1 MTFQANFLFLLSQ
14 INSALFKY
22 YVCTVLLFRDQ
33 KNLIPLSQSPQRCAI
48 SVKHKEDK
56 TNRTMEPQGDWNTSE
71 KSKLL
76 QPGPPPYQDHL
87 RQPPP
92 GNFQST
98 SGYQAQQYGASGPYG
113 QGPYPGH
120 AAVTVQPAVY
130 PVPQGPYTQGPY
142 PGQPVVTVQPAV
154 FVTAAPLADPVPDY
168 LGYSIFTM
176 LCCCLPLGIAALIYS
191 ISVSILVH
199 VLSFYLMSL
208 TFRSIKHTTLMIT
221 DVVYQHFNRHGGK
234 KTMEK

>member
-1 MTFQANFLFLLSQ
+1 R
-14 INSALFKY
+14 
-22 YVCTVLLFRDQ
+22 FRDQ

-130 PVPQGPYTQGPY
+130 GPYAQGPYS
-142 PGQPVVTVQPAV
+142 GQTVVAVQPAV
-154 FVTAAPLADPVPDY
+154 FVTATPLANPAPDY
-168 LGYSIFTM
+168 MGYSIFTM
-176 LCCCLPLGIAALIYS
+176 LCCCFPLGIVALVYS
-191 ISVSILVH
+191 CSVSILVH
-199 VLSFYLMSL
+199 IYLDPSTATQRNFFGKMYIIL
-208 TFRSIKHTTLMIT
+208 NVPIYIYIYVY
-221 DVVYQHFNRHGGK
+221 VVYQHFNRHGGENYGK
-234 KTMEK
+234 IIPYELIV